1 MLTTAYSKSER
12 ELDKKTKRHDNGLM
26 DPTDRARFLFV
37 QPQIDPSAYVAAQA
51 VVMGDVRLG
60 AHSSV
65 WPTAVLRGD
74 INFIK
79 IGEGSNIQDGS
90 IVHLADDLPV
100 RVGKLVTV
108 GHRAILHAC
117 TVEDECLIGMGA
129 TVLDEAII
137 GRGSIIGAHA
147 LVTKGTRIPPG
158 SLVMGTPAKV
168 IRPLHPEEI
177 ADIRHWADHY
187 IDLVPI
193 YKMHFEKSA
202 PVTPSL

>member
-1 MLTTAYSKSER
+1 
-12 ELDKKTKRHDNGLM
+12 M
-26 DPTDRARFLFV
+26 DPTERARFLFV
-37 QPQIDPSAYVAAQA
+37 QPQIDPTAYVAAQA
-51 VVMGDVRLG
+51 VVIGDVRL
-60 AHSSV
+60 AARSSV

-74 INFIK
+74 INYIE
-79 IGEGSNIQDGS
+79 IGAGSNIQDGC
-90 IVHLADDLPV
+90 IVHLADDSPTI
-100 RVGKLVTV
+100 VGKLVTV
-108 GHRAILHAC
+108 GHRAVLHAC

>member
-1 MLTTAYSKSER
+1 
-12 ELDKKTKRHDNGLM
+12 M
-26 DPTDRARFLFV
+26 DPTERARFLFV
-37 QPQIDPSAYVAAQA
+37 QPQIDPTAYVAAQA
-51 VVMGDVRLG
+51 VVIGDVRLA

-74 INFIK
+74 INYIE

-90 IVHLADDLPV
+90 IVHLADDIPTI
-100 RVGKLVTV
+100 VGKLVTV

-117 TVEDECLIGMGA
+117 TVENECLIGMGA
-129 TVLDEAII
+129 TILDEAII

-168 IRPLHPEEI
+168 VRPLHPEEI

-187 IDLVPI
+187 IDLSPLHKAHEQKTVPVKPA
-193 YKMHFEKSA
+193 Y
-202 PVTPSL
+202 

>member
-1 MLTTAYSKSER
+1 V
-12 ELDKKTKRHDNGLM
+12 
-26 DPTDRARFLFV
+26 DPTQRSRFLFV
-37 QPQIDPSAYVAAQA
+37 HPQIDPSAYVAPQA
-51 VVMGDVRLG
+51 VVIGDVRLA

-74 INFIK
+74 INFID

-90 IVHLADDLPV
+90 IVHLAEDLPV

-129 TVLDEAII
+129 TILDGAVI
-137 GRGSIIGAHA
+137 GKGSIIGAHA
-147 LVTKGTRIPPG
+147 LVTKGTKIPPG

-168 IRPLHPEEI
+168 VRPLRPEEI
-177 ADIRHWADHY
+177 ADIRTWADHY
-187 IDLVPI
+187 IALGPI
-193 YKMHFEKSA
+193 HKMFFEKRA
-202 PVTPSL
+202 N